1 MSIES
6 ILTALTPAEKLA
18 AIDFLWRD
26 LSSNPSDV
34 VSPDWHG
41 EVLTERVAN
50 PSDKPRLTID
60 DAITEVKE
68 RLNARRTQ
76 G

>member
-1 MSIES
+1 MSIEN
-6 ILTALTPAEKLA
+6 ILATLTPAEKLA

-26 LSSNPSDV
+26 LSTNPANV

-41 EVLTERVAN
+41 DVLVERLAN
-50 PSDKPRLTID
+50 PSDKPRLSVDAAID
-60 DAITEVKE
+60 EVKE

-76 G
+76 R